1 MATRK
6 ECIERAG
13 EALKTA
19 DTLQGD
25 REILVAALQTYIN
38 ELKKLKPSKDGR
50 RIDRLERI
58 NRNG

>member
-13 EALKTA
+13 EA

-38 ELKKLKPSKDGR
+38 ELKKLKPSKDER